1 MTVGQL
7 LHPLRVTMLLPAT
20 AQRLRRQLD
29 QALEVHTGLLAGR
42 GVEVD
47 DDIQMALGRLAERTV
62 GEIRS
67 ALERMDRRTYGVCE
81 SCVLP
86 IAPDRLEAI
95 PYARFCSTCAVTAPR
110 V

>member
-7 LHPLRVTMLLPAT
+7 LHPLLDAMLPPAT
-20 AQRLRRQLD
+20 AQRLRSQLG
-29 QALEVHTGLLAGR
+29 QALAVHTGLLAER
-42 GVEVD
+42 GVEV

-62 GEIRS
+62 GEIRA
-67 ALERMDRRTYGVCE
+67 ALERMDQGTYGVCE
-81 SCVLP
+81 SCVVP

>member
-1 MTVGQL
+1 MTVAQL
-7 LHPLRVTMLLPAT
+7 LHPSRDAMLPPAT
-20 AQRLRRQLD
+20 AQRLRSQLD

-47 DDIQMALGRLAERTV
+47 DIQMALGRLAERTV
-62 GEIRS
+62 GEIRA
-67 ALERMDRRTYGVCE
+67 ALERMDQGTYGVCE
-81 SCVLP
+81 SCVLR

-95 PYARFCSTCAVTAPR
+95 PHARFCSTCAVTAPR